1 MLRSD
6 IELSDASP
14 CRMLHVGMLACEH
27 VKGEGERVACCMSHV
42 ARRMLIVACLHVAC
56 RMSHAARRM
65 LHASRICKATCKN
78 KITGVTLNIP
88 DACNMRRAPCNM
100 HHATCNLRH
109 TTCNMRRAKKKGVT
123 TLSIHDACNMQHAT
137 CNMQHASMQVE
148 EGEGEGA
155 SEAIVPTPCTL
166 HVACCTRQGC
176 SASRPFF
183 RVSHV
188 RMFACSHVFMLHVAW
203 CTSHGARQGC

>member
-65 LHASRICKATCKN
+65 LYTS
-78 KITGVTLNIP
+78 G
-88 DACNMRRAPCNM
+88 M
-100 HHATCNLRH
+100 
-109 TTCNMRRAKKKGVT
+109 
-123 TLSIHDACNMQHAT
+123 LS
-137 CNMQHASMQVE
+137 V
-148 EGEGEGA
+148 
-155 SEAIVPTPCTL
+155 TPCFFFRVL
-166 HVACCTRQGC
+166 HVACRM
-176 SASRPFF
+176 
-183 RVSHV
+183 SHV
-188 RMFACSHVFMLHVAW
+188 ARCMSHVARVRDLQSDMQKQN
-203 CTSHGARQGC
+203 HGRDAQHP

>member
-1 MLRSD
+1 MQHAKTKKPTQHSRCLQ
-6 IELSDASP
+6 
-14 CRMLHVGMLACEH
+14 H
-27 VKGEGERVACCMSHV
+27 
-42 ARRMLIVACLHVAC
+42 LICD
-56 RMSHAARRM
+56 MQHAACNMQTGDMQLATRK
-65 LHASRICKATCKN
+65 HATCK

-88 DACNMRRAPCNM
+88 DACNMRRAPCDV
-100 HHATCNLRH
+100 HDATCNLRH
-109 TTCNMRRAKKKGVT
+109 TTCNMRTCDVRKKKGVT
-123 TLSIHDACNMQHAT
+123 TLNIPDACNMQHAT

-155 SEAIVPTPCTL
+155 SEAILPTPCTL

-188 RMFACSHVFMLHVAW
+188 RMFACSHVRMFVRMFAC
-203 CTSHGARQGC
+203 CTSHGACRMVHVAC